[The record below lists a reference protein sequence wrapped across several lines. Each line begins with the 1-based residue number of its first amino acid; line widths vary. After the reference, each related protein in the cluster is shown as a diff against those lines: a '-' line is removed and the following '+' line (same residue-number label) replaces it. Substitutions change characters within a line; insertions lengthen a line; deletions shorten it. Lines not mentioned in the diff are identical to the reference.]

1 MLMHMGV
8 GLQESGMQGAGCRVQ
23 GAEAQE
29 GAEVQRC
36 RGAVMDICRVQRQR
50 Q

>member
-1 MLMHMGV
+1 
-8 GLQESGMQGAGCRVQ
+8 MQGAGCRVQ
-23 GAEAQE
+23 GAGCR
-29 GAEVQRC
+29 GADVQMCRRVLRYRGTEVQRC